1 MHKDELING
10 HKRLQTIDQPIIN
23 PNQYPSNDNNFYGA
37 IQGGGGGTL
46 NNEMDAKV
54 RNYLRI
60 QDNLR
65 SMRTNK
71 QLMNEYSID
80 RRGKDDTLAH
90 YGQFM
95 IKNN

>member
-1 MHKDELING
+1 MKS
-10 HKRLQTIDQPIIN
+10 
-23 PNQYPSNDNNFYGA
+23 YNNNYFGNN
-37 IQGGGGGTL
+37 QGGGGASL

-71 QLMNEYSID
+71 QLINDYSVD
-80 RRGKDDTLAH
+80 KRGRDDTLAH

>member
-1 MHKDELING
+1 
-10 HKRLQTIDQPIIN
+10 
-23 PNQYPSNDNNFYGA
+23 
-37 IQGGGGGTL
+37 
-46 NNEMDAKV
+46 
-54 RNYLRI
+54 
-60 QDNLR
+60 
-65 SMRTNK
+65 MRTNK